1 MNNLILSHLI
11 PIIISVSS
19 LLVLCIIVFLVIIFI
34 RKKPKKII
42 IDDEFINTFIEGF
55 GGLDNIK
62 SLNNENGGRL
72 SVEVNDVDLL
82 LLDIIKSI
90 AVSGVFITGNVV
102 KTLYREDSLIIK
114 NSIEERIKK
123 W

>member
-1 MNNLILSHLI
+1 M
-11 PIIISVSS
+11 
-19 LLVLCIIVFLVIIFI
+19 VLCIIVFLVIIFI